1 MPLRLHAWFLSRSAS
16 LATWIFIPLLITGIY
31 LPGVHGPFVFD
42 DITNIVANPAIARPG
57 LSAGWFREILDAGM
71 AGPLGRPLAYL
82 SFAFNYHVAG
92 GFDDTLAF
100 KSTNILLHIINSLL
114 VWRLINV
121 LIRHLIGTNRL
132 RNTAAVRAVPALT
145 ALLFAVHPIQL
156 TSVLYVVQRMTSL
169 SALFVLGGLN
179 VFLYGRLMLPARQV
193 SAFLFMGAGLVLGL
207 LGLTSKENAILIIPL
222 AAVIEY
228 TVLTRHPLPV
238 RLQNRLRFFYFLAV
252 GIPLFTAAL
261 WLALEP
267 SFLVNTY
274 LARDFSLSERLFT
287 EARVLWFYL
296 YLLAV
301 PQLATFGLFHD
312 DIPVSRTLLDPA
324 TTFFAIAAI
333 AILIAAAIR
342 YRFRYPV
349 FSLAVGWFLVGH
361 ALESTVFGLE
371 LAHEHRNYL
380 PSVGFLFLA
389 SYGIANIA
397 AKFFRPVV
405 AAVAAGGL
413 VILLGVTTFV
423 RAGHW
428 SDEQRLIIHTV
439 ENHPRSPRA
448 QYMLGEYLLGRA
460 SDPQGA
466 MKRFIEASR
475 LDPTEPAYLVA
486 IQRAAS
492 SLSLAPPGDQ
502 PIVQDTGSAGNDNN
516 VRTSPMPPD
525 ISLYLQPRLDR
536 NKRVRFLLHPEISQ
550 QVSRLFLNKPASPT
564 AVLVLNTMLD
574 CVANSPAQCGYAS
587 SDVIS
592 WTLSAADNGS
602 LAPVTRHNMLVRLVD
617 VQIGTKNYRAALQS
631 ALIGL
636 AHTPH
641 NATYRIMAADMLLL
655 LDRCVEAEDQLKL
668 ALGAENISSAEKSTA
683 HELLQKARKRVPC
696 RDRSPLTPAQ
706 M

>member
-1 MPLRLHAWFLSRSAS
+1 

-57 LSAGWFREILDAGM
+57 LSPGWFREILDTGM

-82 SFAFNYHVAG
+82 SFGFNYHIAG
-92 GFDDTLAF
+92 GFDDTLVF

-121 LIRHLIGTNRL
+121 LVRHLIGTNRL
-132 RNTAAVRAVPALT
+132 QGTPAVRMVPVLT

-169 SALFVLGGLN
+169 SALFVLSGLS

-193 SAFLFMGAGLVLGL
+193 PAFLFMGAGLALGL
-207 LGLTSKENAILIIPL
+207 LGLTGKENAILIIPL

-228 TVLTRHPLPV
+228 TVFTRHQLPV

-274 LARDFSLSERLFT
+274 LARDFSLAERLFT
-287 EARVLWFYL
+287 EARILWFYL

-301 PQLATFGLFHD
+301 PQLVTLGLFHD

-324 TTFFAIAAI
+324 TTLLAIAAI
-333 AILIAAAIR
+333 VILISAAIR
-342 YRFRYPV
+342 YRSRFPV
-349 FSLAVGWFLVGH
+349 FSLTVGWFFIGH

-397 AKFFRPVV
+397 EKFFRPVV
-405 AAVAAGGL
+405 AVVVAGSL

-428 SDEQRLIIHTV
+428 SDEQRLIFHTV
-439 ENHPRSPRA
+439 KNHPRSPRA
-448 QYMLGEYLLGRA
+448 QYMLGEYMLGRV
-460 SDPQGA
+460 SDPRAA

-475 LDPTEPAYLVA
+475 LDPAEPAYLVA

-492 SLSLAPPGDQ
+492 SLALAPPSDR
-502 PIVQDTGSAGNDNN
+502 PIVQDTGSAGNDDNG
-516 VRTSPMPPD
+516 RMSPRPPD

-550 QVSRLFLNKPASPT
+550 QLSRLLLDKPASPT
-564 AVLVLNTMLD
+564 AILLLNAMLN
-574 CVANSPAQCGYAS
+574 CVAASPAQCGYVS
-587 SDVIS
+587 PEVIS
-592 WTLSAADNGS
+592 WTLSAANNDS

-617 VQIGTKNYRAALQS
+617 VQVAAKDYGAALRS
-631 ALIGL
+631 ALVGV

-641 NATYRIMAADMLLL
+641 DATYRIMAADMLLL
-655 LDRCVEAEDQLKL
+655 LDRCAEAEDQLKL

-683 HELLQKARKRVPC
+683 QELLQKARKRVSC
-696 RDRSPLTPAQ
+696 RDRSPLTPVQ